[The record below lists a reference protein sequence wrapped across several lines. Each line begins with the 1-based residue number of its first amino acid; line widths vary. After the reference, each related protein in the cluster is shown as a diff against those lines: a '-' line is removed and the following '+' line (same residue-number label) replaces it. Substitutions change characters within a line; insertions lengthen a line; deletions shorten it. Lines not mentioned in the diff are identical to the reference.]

1 MIVTDATTLPR
12 LMQCIGSR
20 LVERAPTLPDTD
32 TTLRDEGNAAH
43 WLAQEIAEGRLDR
56 SNCVGVTAYNGV
68 FVGVDMVNH
77 VCAYLDGL
85 LPGEFE
91 TVTTWGDPDRF
102 QINGRA
108 DHIGSNAQL
117 LEVTDFKY
125 GYRPVEP
132 GDNWTLISHAIGH
145 VLLTGLVPERVKL
158 TIVQPRAHHPLGAIR
173 SVMFDYA
180 ELLQYHARI
189 TANLSTPAD
198 RLATGPNCRKC
209 PALTYCP
216 ANASTSYNAVD
227 VVFDSVFSDVLDD
240 EALSQQ
246 YTTMVH
252 AADVIEQRVKA
263 LKELMQHRIE
273 TGRVM
278 PGYTLDRQKGQTR
291 IKKGITLD
299 HINALTGRDMTKRAM
314 PSITE
319 LKNAGVAQLVIDAI
333 TERPDTAPRLVRI
346 DPDAA
351 ARKLL
356 NSGVK

>member
-56 SNCVGVTAYNGV
+56 STCVGVTAYNGV
-68 FVGVDMVNH
+68 FVGVDMRDH
-77 VCAYLDGL
+77 VCAYLDRL

-91 TVTTWGDPDRF
+91 TVTTWGTESF

-108 DHIGSNAQL
+108 DHIGHHESV

-132 GDNWTLISHAIGH
+132 DQNWTLISHAIGY
-145 VLLTGLVPERVKL
+145 VLLTGLVPEWVRL
-158 TIVQPRAHHPLGAIR
+158 TIVQPRAHHPLGSIR
-173 SVMFDYA
+173 STMFSYSD
-180 ELLQYHARI
+180 LLQYHQRI
-189 TANLSTPAD
+189 TAHLSAPAEM
-198 RLATGPNCRKC
+198 LATGPNCRKC
-209 PALTYCP
+209 PALAYCP
-216 ANASTSYNAVD
+216 SNAQATYNAVD
-227 VVFDSVFSDVLDD
+227 VVLDSVFSDVLDD
-240 EALSQQ
+240 DSLSQQ

-273 TGRVM
+273 AGRVM

-299 HINALTGRDMTKRAM
+299 QINALTGRDLTKRAM

>member
-68 FVGVDMVNH
+68 FIGVDMVNH

-91 TVTTWGDPDRF
+91 TVTTWGTDAF

-108 DHIGSNAQL
+108 DHIGSDTQL

-125 GYRPVEP
+125 GYRPIEP
-132 GDNWTLISHAIGH
+132 RDNWTLISHAIGH

-158 TIVQPRAHHPLGAIR
+158 TIVQPRAHHPLGTTR
-173 SVMFDYA
+173 SVVFDYA
-180 ELLQYHARI
+180 DLLQYHARI
-189 TANLSTPAD
+189 TAHLSTPLD
-198 RLATGPNCRKC
+198 RLMTGPNCRKC
-209 PALTYCP
+209 PALAYCP
-216 ANASTSYNAVD
+216 ANASASYNAVD
-227 VVFDSVFSDVLDD
+227 VVLDSVFSDVLDD

>member
-68 FVGVDMVNH
+68 FVGVDMRDH
-77 VCAYLDGL
+77 VCAYLDRL

-91 TVTTWGDPDRF
+91 TVTTWGTESF

-108 DHIGSNAQL
+108 DHIGHQTTL

-132 GDNWTLISHAIGH
+132 DQNWTLISHAIGYI
-145 VLLTGLVPERVKL
+145 LLTGLVPEQVRL

-173 SVMFDYA
+173 SVTFTYA
-180 ELLQYHARI
+180 DLLQYHQQI
-189 TANLSTPAD
+189 TIHLSMPSEM
-198 RLATGPNCRKC
+198 LATGPNCRKC
-209 PALTYCP
+209 PALVYCP
-216 ANASTSYNAVD
+216 SNAQATYNAVD
-227 VVFDSVFSDVLDD
+227 VVLDSVFSDVLDD
-240 EALSQQ
+240 SSLSQQ
-246 YTTMVH
+246 YATMVH

-273 TGRVM
+273 AGRVM

>member
-20 LVERAPTLPDTD
+20 LVERVPTLPDTD

-91 TVTTWGDPDRF
+91 TVTTWGTDAF

-173 SVMFDYA
+173 SVTFDYDK
-180 ELLQYHARI
+180 LLHYHARI
-189 TANLSTPAD
+189 VAHLSAPAD
-198 RLATGPNCRKC
+198 MLATGPNCRKC
-209 PALTYCP
+209 PALAYCP
-216 ANASTSYNAVD
+216 ANASASYNAVD
-227 VVFDSVFSDVLDD
+227 MVLDSVFSDVLDD
-240 EALSQQ
+240 DALSQQ
-246 YTTMVH
+246 YTTMTH
-252 AADVIEQRVKA
+252 ACDVIEQRVKA
-263 LKELMQHRIE
+263 LKELIQHRIE

-278 PGYTLDRQKGQTR
+278 PGYTLDRPKGQTR

-319 LKNAGVAQLVIDAI
+319 LKNSGVAQLVIDAI
-333 TERPDTAPRLVRI
+333 TERPDIAPRLVRI

-356 NSGVK
+356 NSGV